1 MAKLEKRFNQK
12 KAKKG
17 FLNGTAAPSYDEV
30 DEYQHLK
37 SSIGLVDDTLNMISS
52 VKESMLHQQGMM
64 DRLKQKTL
72 KFINLTGF
80 GQSIIRVITQRSK
93 VDFVIFVVGAIVTL
107 IVIFALWY
115 FF

>member
-1 MAKLEKRFNQK
+1 MAPL
-12 KAKKG
+12 AK
-17 FLNGTAAPSYDEV
+17 V

-37 SSIGLVDDTLNMISS
+37 SSIGLVNDTLEMIRN
-52 VKESMLHQQGMM
+52 VKDDMIEQRGMLDG
-64 DRLKQKTL
+64 LKKNTL

-93 VDFVIFVVGAIVTL
+93 VDFIIFVVGCVLTL
-107 IVIFALWY
+107 LVIFALWY